1 MRDRDALAVHN
12 ERMKLL
18 ANTFNALAIGL
29 IGFALLRPLVE
40 DLSTLNVQS
49 LWWVLTAIVFHLL
62 SHYVLGRLE
71 REDGHDSL

>member
-1 MRDRDALAVHN
+1 MRGPDPLTIHN

-40 DLSTLNVQS
+40 DLSTLSAKS
-49 LWWVLTAIVFHLL
+49 LWWVVSAIVFHLL
-62 SHYVLGRLE
+62 SHYILGRLE
-71 REDGHDSL
+71 KEDGHDSL